1 MNLTMCPMIGNRFLV
16 NVLLVSSLL
25 TGVSSAIARDAE
37 QQSTP
42 QLGVGAQYDTTHVYV
57 APR

>member
-1 MNLTMCPMIGNRFLV
+1 MIGNRFLV

-42 QLGVGAQYDTTHVYV
+42 QLVLASGIEGLISAHAVRGFPA
-57 APR
+57 